1 MSEMG
6 LEQIDAT
13 GSQEHVDGT
22 AKAPVK
28 HSRLSTLAF
37 VLLAVIPVVAAAVY
51 GSVDAW
57 ALGLQSLLVAVL
69 TLVWIADVFVKG
81 KLDLNFNIS
90 PLPLL
95 VLILIGVLQILPLFG
110 ASVTEAF
117 LNSEVAGTISL
128 DPFATKFALIQLV
141 VYLLY
146 FLAALHF
153 LNSASR
159 LRVMVYSIIVFCSI
173 AAFFGILQFLTKP
186 DAIYGL
192 RPTPFA
198 EPFGPYVNKHHFA
211 ALMEMSLGMSFAL
224 FLGHQSSREKKML
237 LLISMVLAGISI
249 VLTGSRGGVLSASA
263 VALFVLVA
271 TVVSTRMKDSEAGTN
286 QGRAGNLISSG
297 ILLVTI
303 AALVIG
309 SVFMLGGDSSLIR
322 GFGVV
327 ESDDFSTGR
336 IHFWQV
342 TWEVIKSSPFVGVGF
357 DSLAVA
363 FTQFDTWNGTVRV
376 EQSHNDYLQIFA
388 EAGIFGLLSVI
399 AFILIVFKKGIR
411 NIGRHGFGF
420 SKSMAIGALGG
431 LLGVLVHSFF
441 DFPLR
446 TPSNGFFFIL
456 LTVFATSNV
465 RFHVQ
470 RQERRRRSKKTGWS
484 SFITTPKES

>member
-1 MSEMG
+1 MKEME
-6 LEQIDAT
+6 LEQLEGADD
-13 GSQEHVDGT
+13 QDQVDGT
-22 AKAPVK
+22 PKAYVK
-28 HSRLSTLAF
+28 HSRLSTFALL
-37 VLLAVIPVVAAAVY
+37 LLAVIPMVAVAAY

-57 ALGLQSLLVAVL
+57 ALGLQSLLVGLL
-69 TLVWIADVFVKG
+69 TLVWIADVLVKG
-81 KLDLNFNIS
+81 KLELNFNIA

-95 VLILIGVLQILPLFG
+95 ALIFIGLVQIIPFFGSPL
-110 ASVTEAF
+110 TETF
-117 LNSEVAGTISL
+117 IQSKIAGTISL
-128 DPFATKFALIQLV
+128 DPFATKFAIIQLV

-153 LNSASR
+153 LNTARR
-159 LRVMVYSIIVFCSI
+159 LRGMVYWIIVFCAV

-211 ALMEMSLGMSFAL
+211 ALMEMSLGISFAL

-237 LLISMVLAGISI
+237 LLIAMVLAGTSI
-249 VLTGSRGGVLSASA
+249 VLTGSRGGVLSAGV

-271 TVVSTRMKDSEAGTN
+271 TVVSTRMNVSEAGMD
-286 QGRAGNLISSG
+286 QGRSGNLISSG

-327 ESDDFSTGR
+327 ESEDFSTGR

-342 TWEVIKSSPFVGVGF
+342 TWEVIKSSPLVGVGF

-363 FTQFDTWNGTVRV
+363 FTQFDTWNGTARV

-388 EAGIFGLLSVI
+388 EAGVFGLISVI

-411 NIGRHGFGF
+411 NVDRHGLGF
-420 SKSMAIGALGG
+420 SRSMVIGALGG

-446 TPSNGFFFIL
+446 TPSNGFFFII

-465 RFHVQ
+465 RFHIQ
-470 RQERRRRSKKTGWS
+470 HQERRRKSKKSGWS

>member
-1 MSEMG
+1 MHD
-6 LEQIDAT
+6 Q
-13 GSQEHVDGT
+13 VDGVPT
-22 AKAPVK
+22 THVK
-28 HSRLSTLAF
+28 HSRLSTFAF
-37 VLLAVIPVVAAAVY
+37 LLLAVIPMVAVAAY

-57 ALGLQSLLVAVL
+57 ALGLQSFLIAVL
-69 TLVWIADVFVKG
+69 TLVWISDVLIKG
-81 KLDLNFNIS
+81 KLELNFNIA

-95 VLILIGVLQILPLFG
+95 ALICIGVVQILPFFDSSL
-110 ASVTEAF
+110 TET
-117 LNSEVAGTISL
+117 SIQSDIAGTISL

-153 LNSASR
+153 LNTASR
-159 LRVMVYSIIVFCSI
+159 LRGMVYAIIVFCSV

-211 ALMEMSLGMSFAL
+211 ALMEMSLGISFAL

-237 LLISMVLAGISI
+237 LLIAMVLAGISI

-271 TVVSTRMKDSEAGTN
+271 TVVSSRMKVSEDGID

-297 ILLVTI
+297 IFLVTI

-322 GFGVV
+322 GFGVI
-327 ESDDFSTGR
+327 ESEDFSTGR
-336 IHFWQV
+336 IHFWKV
-342 TWEVIKSSPFVGVGF
+342 TWEVVKSSPFIGVGL

-388 EAGIFGLLSVI
+388 EAGVFGLVSVI
-399 AFILIVFKKGIR
+399 AFILIVFKKGIG

-456 LTVFATSNV
+456 LAVFATSTV
-465 RFHVQ
+465 RFHDK
-470 RQERRRRSKKTGWS
+470 RHERRRRSKRTGWAA
-484 SFITTPKES
+484 FISQPKDS